1 VSTETDRAIEI
12 RRDRTAAAWDL
23 DDEVVLVGAGDPIV
37 MPGHGDQTYPYW
49 PHTEYYWL
57 TDRERP
63 GSVLAFDP
71 GEGWVH
77 FVPEVTR
84 EERVWTGGAVVDG
97 RPRRELAGWLA
108 ARSGRPLAVLG
119 CPVDDTSPD
128 EELTARLRLAL
139 SATRRPKDA
148 VELGR
153 MREAARCSRA
163 GYAAIREF
171 LRPGVT
177 EREVGIEIEHA
188 FRRAGADAPAYET
201 IVGFGSNAA
210 VFHFMPSERRLED
223 GEVVLI
229 DAGARFRRY
238 ASDVTRSFPGGG
250 VFTPEQRDLYAIV
263 LEAEKAAIARCR
275 AGKEYK
281 EIHLET
287 SVDLARG
294 LVDFGVLRGDP
305 ESLVEQDAHALFFP
319 HGVGHMVG
327 LGVRDVS
334 ERLPDRPKST
344 RPGLKNLRLDLPL
357 EPGFVVT
364 IEPGLYFV
372 PALLTDPEERQRYAD
387 AVDWD
392 RVEGM
397 LSFGGIRIEDNV
409 LVTEGEPEV
418 LTAEIPKELEE
429 L

>member
-1 VSTETDRAIEI
+1 MDMESVLAT

-37 MPGHGDQTYPYW
+37 IPGHGDQTYPYW
-49 PHTEYYWL
+49 PHTEYFWL
-57 TDRERP
+57 TDRDRP

-71 GEGWVH
+71 EEGWID

-84 EERVWTGGAVVDG
+84 EERVWTGGGEAGG
-97 RPRRELAGWLA
+97 RPLRDLDGWLA

-119 CPVDDTSPD
+119 CPVAETSPD
-128 EELTARLRLAL
+128 EKLTERLRLAL
-139 SATRRPKDA
+139 LAVRRPKDA
-148 VELGR
+148 VELDR

-163 GYAAIREF
+163 GYAAIRDVI
-171 LRPGVT
+171 RPGVT

-238 ASDVTRSFPGGG
+238 ASDVTRTFPGGG
-250 VFTPEQRDLYAIV
+250 RFTPEQRDLYALV
-263 LEAEKAAIARCR
+263 LEAEKAAVARCR

-281 EIHLET
+281 EVHLET

-294 LVDFGVLRGDP
+294 LVDFGVLRGDA
-305 ESLVEQDAHALFFP
+305 ESLVEQDAQALFFP

-327 LGVRDVS
+327 LGVRDAS
-334 ERLPDRPKST
+334 GRLPGRPKST
-344 RPGLKNLRLDLPL
+344 RPGLKNLRLDMPL

-372 PALLTDPEERQRYAD
+372 PALLTDPEERRRYAD

-392 RVEGM
+392 RVDGM

-418 LTAEIPKELEE
+418 LTAGIPKELED